1 MGPFF
6 GYSDTWQLVINTA
19 TTIITFLMVFVIQ
32 NTQNRDTAAMHIKI
46 DELIRVTQ
54 KARNVLIDLE
64 ELDDKTLDLLR
75 KDYEK
80 LARREESKTRTP
92 LRAEEVPARPARS
105 KSRNSK

>member
-1 MGPFF
+1 
-6 GYSDTWQLVINTA
+6 
-19 TTIITFLMVFVIQ
+19 MVFVIR

-54 KARNVLIDLE
+54 RARNVLLDLE

-80 LARREESKTRTP
+80 LARKAKSRTRTP
-92 LRAEEVPARPARS
+92 IRAEEVPARPGDA
-105 KSRNSK
+105 KSRKGQPRG